1 MEWGEEHSWPRRK
14 HSFST
19 RVFSGTKFGPSKPN
33 RLGVN
38 GGSSKFRDPG
48 PCPLEMERGWPPR
61 NTPFH
66 SILCGR
72 SGLNGT
78 RIYRHR
84 SEKKQLSLSFRLS
97 KSLNVI
103 GTETDRSATYDLL
116 TVVMHSN
123 RVPISYRFRAE
134 RCKIGPWLLCN
145 VNRKSQMAERSVS
158 VPMTLS
164 DFERR
169 NETDNFFPTDVC
181 ESSCNLT

>member
-1 MEWGEEHSWPRRK
+1 MW
-14 HSFST
+14 
-19 RVFSGTKFGPSKPN
+19 
-33 RLGVN
+33 
-38 GGSSKFRDPG
+38 
-48 PCPLEMERGWPPR
+48 
-61 NTPFH
+61 
-66 SILCGR
+66 SIWVK
-72 SGLNGT
+72 
-78 RIYRHR
+78 RHEDLQT
-84 SEKKQLSLSFRLS
+84 SVGKKKQLSLSFRLS

-164 DFERR
+164 DLWPRFQGRDIFWSQMSQNRASYGQCYHRTLTGNHAQPFEWYHFQWPWVT
-169 NETDNFFPTDVC
+169 TDPDFKVTFLKSNIGTK
-181 ESSCNLT
+181 LL